1 MLQEIAVQQLPPVPS
16 TEDPI
21 FETIAKRLFPFKR
34 RSSERIIREVYNNQ
48 HANMELARTSV
59 GSGFARF
66 LTDLKTYSGV
76 SVEKTAEQAKNLL
89 KNVDSGIKSTDDVIK
104 NLTVTKNKQGAVLLG
119 EKPVGAVYRILREGD
134 LKKLIAVSKQ
144 NVPVTAAD
152 VSAFKKLVGITPEL
166 GLKHVDDVA
175 TVAKRER
182 PHLNAT
188 VDNLDKLSDTAK
200 RDLKK
205 VESNLFRHFRE
216 GTVVALT
223 IGAVT
228 VGVNWISQAT
238 RARKGCFMMTVV
250 DGKTTS
256 CKISEYTCSAD
267 DANTGNNKC
276 NNVQD
281 YYNTTLVLMHLASAP
296 DTDSKK
302 ISIATVTGIAV
313 SELNAK
319 LAIVI
324 DNHYAAVAKA
334 IKEMGAQRPKE
345 FSVCGIKNDAVE
357 NGVVPPC
364 RMCDPTAN
372 PVSTTFIDPEQFGE
386 NITFQCVTNPSVLD
400 TVSDA
405 IVSTGHN
412 LWDGV
417 ITLASGTL
425 KQIGVIAAIVL
436 VLLVLVTFIART
448 LTTKRPEYVDLD
460 NASVRSQ
467 SLLL

>member
-1 MLQEIAVQQLPPVPS
+1 MLQEIAVQLPVPS

-21 FETIAKRLFPFKR
+21 FETIAKRLFPFK

-66 LTDLKTYSGV
+66 LKDLKTYSGV
-76 SVEKTAEQAKNLL
+76 SVANTAEQAKNLL
-89 KNVDSGIKSTDDVIK
+89 KTVDSGIKSTDDVIK
-104 NLTVTKNKQGAVLLG
+104 NLTVTKNKQGAFLLG
-119 EKPVGAVYRILREGD
+119 DQPVGAIHKILREGD

-152 VSAFKKLVGITPEL
+152 VSSFKKLVGVTPEL
-166 GLKHVDDVA
+166 GLKNVDDVA

-205 VESNLFRHFRE
+205 VESNLYRHFRE
-216 GTVVALT
+216 GTAVALT

-228 VGVNWISQAT
+228 VGVDWISQAT

-256 CKISEYTCSAD
+256 CKISAYTCSAD
-267 DANTGNNKC
+267 DANTGNKC
-276 NNVQD
+276 TNVQD
-281 YYNTTLVLMHLASAP
+281 YYNITLVLMHLASAP
-296 DTDSKK
+296 DTDPQKK
-302 ISIATVTGIAV
+302 AIATLTGIAV
-313 SELNAK
+313 NELNAK
-319 LAIVI
+319 LSTVI
-324 DNHYAAVAKA
+324 DNHYATVAKA
-334 IKEMGAQRPKE
+334 IKEMGAQRPKG
-345 FSVCGIKNDAVE
+345 FSVCGITNDAVE

-372 PVSTTFIDPEQFGE
+372 PVSTTFIDPEQLGE

-400 TVSDA
+400 TISDVV
-405 IVSTGHN
+405 VSTGHN

-417 ITLASGTL
+417 FTLASGTL
-425 KQIGVIAAIVL
+425 KQIGIIAAIVL
-436 VLLVLVTFIART
+436 VLLVLITFIARM
-448 LTTKRPEYVDLD
+448 LTAKRPEYTDLD

>member
-1 MLQEIAVQQLPPVPS
+1 MLQEIVVQLPAPS

-21 FETIAKRLFPFKR
+21 FETIAKRLFPFK

-66 LTDLKTYSGV
+66 LTDLKAYSGV
-76 SVEKTAEQAKNLL
+76 FAEKTADQVKNLL
-89 KNVDSGIKSTDDVIK
+89 NSVDSGIKSTDDVIK
-104 NLTVTKNKQGAVLLG
+104 NLAVTKNKQGAFLLG
-119 EKPVGAVYRILREGD
+119 DTPVGAVHKILREGD

-152 VSAFKKLVGITPEL
+152 VSAFKKLVGNTPEL
-166 GLKHVDDVA
+166 ALKNVDDVA

-188 VDNLDKLSDTAK
+188 VDNLDKIPDTAK

-205 VESNLFRHFRE
+205 VESNLYRHFKE
-216 GTVVALT
+216 GAAVALT
-223 IGAVT
+223 IGVVT
-228 VGVNWISQAT
+228 VGVGWISQAT

-256 CKISEYTCSAD
+256 CKVSAYTCSTG
-267 DANTGNNKC
+267 DAATGNICKNAL
-276 NNVQD
+276 D
-281 YYNTTLVLMHLASAP
+281 YYNTTLVLMQLASAP
-296 DTDSKK
+296 DTDAQK
-302 ISIATVTGIAV
+302 IAIAAVAGVAVT
-313 SELNAK
+313 ELNAK
-319 LAIVI
+319 LATVI
-324 DNHYAAVAKA
+324 DDHYPAVAKA
-334 IKEMGAQRPKE
+334 IKEMGANRPKG
-345 FSVCGIKNDAVE
+345 FAVCDIKNDAVE

-372 PVSTTFIDPEQFGE
+372 PVSTTFIDPEQYGE

-400 TVSDA
+400 TISDA
-405 IVSTGHN
+405 VVSTGHN

-417 ITLASGTL
+417 FTLASGTL
-425 KQIGVIAAIVL
+425 KQIGILAAIIL
-436 VLLVLVTFIART
+436 VLLMLVTFIARM
-448 LTTKRPEYVDLD
+448 LTAKRSEYMDLDD
-460 NASVRSQ
+460 NASVRFQ
-467 SLLL
+467 RY